1 MKHESSRQLY
11 EYWDRLRSGA
21 PAPQRTAIEPGDIR
35 TILCDTFILEV
46 GPRSGHPF
54 RLAGTRL
61 CAAFSREL
69 KGTPF
74 LDLWSPGD
82 RSQVALLLGAVG
94 GDARAAVVGLAGKA
108 SQQRLAAFEMLL
120 LPLVQD
126 GPRYDRILGVIA
138 PTELPYWLGLDPVTN
153 LTINSARL
161 IWPDDDDAMVR
172 RLGLGREMELA
183 SVRLNPESRRERF
196 VVLEG
201 GKTTR

>member
-21 PAPQRTAIEPGDIR
+21 PAPQRTAIEPADIR
-35 TILCDTFILEV
+35 TILCDTFILEA

-61 CAAFSREL
+61 CAAFAREL
-69 KGTPF
+69 KGISFPE
-74 LDLWSPGD
+74 LWSPGD
-82 RSQVALLLGAVG
+82 RGQISLLLGAVG
-94 GDARAAVVGLAGKA
+94 GDARAAVVGLAGRA
-108 SQQRLAAFEMLL
+108 SQERLVAFEMLL

-138 PTELPYWLGLDPVTN
+138 PTERPYWLGLDPVTS
-153 LTINSARL
+153 LTVNSARL
-161 IWPDDDDAMVR
+161 IWPDAADAMVR
-172 RLGLGREMELA
+172 RLGLGRDFDLG

-201 GKTTR
+201 GKATR